1 MDKNKRKINI
11 YYIFII
17 ILLVVLIGVM
27 TFLTFYTQEKTKE
40 EQIINKDLNK
50 KFTDINE
57 TLKNTKDE
65 NKNIVEEIN
74 KLNNLKTLTENEKQE
89 VFKLASKL
97 EKEILD
103 GKSNYKIAYL
113 TFDDGPYYL
122 TDKYLDVL
130 DKYGVKATFFTIGA
144 DKEKC
149 FDNRNAS
156 CSGTYK
162 KIVDRGH
169 TIANHTYSHAIFYGL
184 YSSKSNFIN
193 NVKKQET
200 LIKNKTGVTTNILRF
215 PGGSSTAGSL
225 KKGIIEELRKMNY
238 GWVDWTAQDGD
249 GGDLKN
255 STQAWNNFVGSIN
268 DKIEVVLFHDYNNI
282 TLSILP
288 KAIEYLQNNNYILL
302 PLFYDSVMINK

>member
-65 NKNIVEEIN
+65 NTDIVEEIN

-122 TDKYLDVL
+122 TYDYLKIL
-130 DKYGVKATFFTIGA
+130 DKYNVKATFFTIGTG
-144 DKEKC
+144 KNSC
-149 FDNRNAS
+149 WDNKS
-156 CSGTYK
+156 KDCTKLYSE
-162 KIVDRGH
+162 IVNRGH
-169 TIANHTYSHAIFYGL
+169 TIANHTYSHAIKYGL
-184 YSSKSNFIN
+184 YSSIDSFIYQVN
-193 NVKKQET
+193 KQEQ
-200 LIKNKTGVTTNILRF
+200 LIKEKTGVTTNIIRF
-215 PGGSSTAGSL
+215 PGGSGTAKSL
-225 KKGIIEELRKMNY
+225 KNGIINELRKKNY
-238 GWVDWTAQDGD
+238 GWVDWTAMDGD
-249 GGDLKN
+249 GGSISSKE
-255 STQAWNNFVGSIN
+255 QAWNIFVNSIN
-268 DKIEVVLFHDYNNI
+268 QDIEVVLLHDYSSI
-282 TLSILP
+282 TVAILP
-288 KAIEYLQNNNYILL
+288 DII
-302 PLFYDSVMINK
+302 